1 MRAAPERLTGVWIVV
16 AAYNEARVIADVVRP
31 LVSEGYAVVVVDDGS
46 IDDTAKLARAAGAA
60 LLRHAINRGQGAALQ
75 SGLRYALERG
85 ARIVITFDAD
95 GQHAVEDLP
104 RLLEPILESE
114 ADVVLGSR
122 FLEHTA
128 AVPPIRRLLLRAAV
142 VFTGVASGVTL
153 TDAHNGMRA
162 LTRRAAEQLDLRL
175 DRMAHASEIIDQI
188 ARLRLRVVEVPV
200 AIRYTPYSLSKGQ
213 RAGNAVRIAWDYLF
227 SKMNS

>member
-16 AAYNEARVIADVVRP
+16 AAYNEAGVIADVVRP

-162 LTRRAAEQLDLRL
+162 LTRCAAEQLDLRL

>member
-1 MRAAPERLTGVWIVV
+1 
-16 AAYNEARVIADVVRP
+16 
-31 LVSEGYAVVVVDDGS
+31 
-46 IDDTAKLARAAGAA
+46 
-60 LLRHAINRGQGAALQ
+60 
-75 SGLRYALERG
+75 
-85 ARIVITFDAD
+85 VITFDAD
-95 GQHAVEDLP
+95 GQHAVDDLP

>member
-16 AAYNEARVIADVVRP
+16 AAYNEAGVIADVVRP

-60 LLRHAINRGQGAALQ
+60 MLRHAINRGQGAALQ

>member
-16 AAYNEARVIADVVRP
+16 AAYNEAGVIADVVRP

>member
-16 AAYNEARVIADVVRP
+16 AAYNEAGVIADVVRP

-60 LLRHAINRGQGAALQ
+60 LLRHAISRGQGAALQ

>member
-16 AAYNEARVIADVVRP
+16 AAYNEAGVIADVVRP

-60 LLRHAINRGQGAALQ
+60 MLRHAINRGQGAALQ

-162 LTRRAAEQLDLRL
+162 LTRRAAEQVDLRL

>member
-16 AAYNEARVIADVVRP
+16 AAYNEAGVIADVVRP

-128 AVPPIRRLLLRAAV
+128 AVPPFRRLLLRAAV
-142 VFTGVASGVTL
+142 LFTGVASGVTL

>member
-16 AAYNEARVIADVVRP
+16 AAYNEAGVIADVVRP

-162 LTRRAAEQLDLRL
+162 LTRRAAEQVDLRL

>member
-16 AAYNEARVIADVVRP
+16 AAYNEAGVIADVVRP

-60 LLRHAINRGQGAALQ
+60 MLRHAINRGQGAALQ
-75 SGLRYALERG
+75 SGLRYVLERG

-200 AIRYTPYSLSKGQ
+200 AIHYTPYSLSKGQ